1 MRYLISLIQVFL
13 FSSCF
18 MQSANGAEFT
28 LFNNRLFM
36 PAQINGHQTQAL
48 LDSGAEMSLIDT
60 RYALANSL
68 TPEGEAVARGTGGQQ
83 AVQFVSG
90 AEIKVDQA
98 YLDNQTLIAL
108 DLTDISERLIGRP
121 LTLVVGRSLFD
132 RGPVW
137 IDFTTNELQLV
148 SPLDKSGDQWSKR
161 LKHAE
166 KLPLREHKGIKQ
178 IPVFLEGK
186 KVWADFDLGN
196 GSGAMISRKLATEL
210 GLLSPER
217 ITGTKR
223 GGGIGGEVT
232 RQTILIKELKI
243 GGKSFS
249 DLTIAV
255 DDTDDSSSMNVG
267 THLLKHFSL
276 LVDFPSDSLYLSQQ

>member
-1 MRYLISLIQVFL
+1 MRYLINLIQVFL
-13 FSSCF
+13 FFSCF
-18 MQSANGAEFT
+18 MQSANGAELT

-36 PAQINGHQTQAL
+36 PAQINGHQTLAL
-48 LDSGAEMSLIDT
+48 LDSGAEMSLIDK

-90 AEIKVDQA
+90 VEIKVDQA

-108 DLTDISERLIGRP
+108 DLADISERLIGRP

-178 IPVFLEGK
+178 IPVLLEGK

-196 GSGAMISRKLATEL
+196 GSGAMISRRLATEL

-267 THLLKHFSL
+267 THLLRHFSL